1 MSVQDLSQ
9 DPQAVDV
16 STPETHYLVQCS
28 QVSLVDSI
36 LKPIED
42 YDKVDVSRF
51 LFKIKITVEH
61 GAALAYLHVQ
71 VAAMSDTPFIP
82 GCSLNFTLMGIFR
95 AEGEMPPEALGDFA
109 RHYTLSILWP
119 YAREYT
125 ADQLRRAGLPFDE
138 LPIINPQVVTEKLI
152 EANLIEVKIFSE
164 DDEDVTTDQA
174 IE

>member
-1 MSVQDLSQ
+1 MSDTDLSNE
-9 DPQAVDV
+9 PQAVDV
-16 STPETHYLVQCS
+16 SSPETHYLVQCS
-28 QVSLVDSI
+28 QVSLVNSI

-42 YDKVDVSRF
+42 YEKVDISRF
-51 LFKIKITVEH
+51 LFKIEITVEH
-61 GAALAYLHVQ
+61 RAALAYLHVQ
-71 VAAMSDTPFIP
+71 VAAMSDTPFIL

-109 RHYTLSILWP
+109 RHYTLAILWP

-152 EANLIEVKIFSE
+152 DANLIELKIFSD
-164 DDEDVTTDQA
+164 DDEGAKVAQA
-174 IE
+174 TG